1 MTCSFAPALTSMFST
16 HIQIAPI
23 LHRHSFIMENLLDGT
38 PDTIGALTLPK
49 IYGVAETVPTRDTR
63 VSTAK
68 KRLDAL
74 APQFEQLRLDD
85 LKMNSQSSRYDP
97 FTTTTLKASNKSSDH
112 AGLLTQSQTHI
123 SQGANIMAD
132 IRVIAES
139 RDDRK
144 KIRRWNRVLRNH
156 YAVSWDECQVR
167 NRLKMVSTGMI
178 DMFNIRANVRT
189 IPKWRRPRYRSQ
201 RRHIQSICD
210 HWIDLWRRDPLV
222 SVPPEASCHL
232 WAFYDS

>member
-1 MTCSFAPALTSMFST
+1 MFST

-23 LHRHSFIMENLLDGT
+23 LHRDSFIMENLLDGT
-38 PDTIGALTLPK
+38 PDTIGALTSPK
-49 IYGVAETVPTRDTR
+49 VYRVAETVPTRNTR

-112 AGLLTQSQTHI
+112 ASLLTQSQTHI

-144 KIRRWNRVLRNH
+144 KIRR
-156 YAVSWDECQVR
+156 
-167 NRLKMVSTGMI
+167 
-178 DMFNIRANVRT
+178 
-189 IPKWRRPRYRSQ
+189 
-201 RRHIQSICD
+201 
-210 HWIDLWRRDPLV
+210 
-222 SVPPEASCHL
+222 
-232 WAFYDS
+232 